1 MYCRNCG
8 KEVNAIASV
17 CVSCGV
23 SVGKGNSY
31 CADCGAQL
39 EPHATVCGNCNKTLK
54 PVDMTKQGGVDSF
67 GGAIC
72 SCWTKYVTFE
82 GRANRS
88 EYWYWVLFTSII
100 GWIPF
105 IGYIASLVFMLP
117 SLAVA
122 VRRLHDI
129 GKSGWW
135 YLFVLIPIVGW
146 ILLIVWFCTASQ
158 EGENKYGPNPN
169 TLS

>member
-1 MYCRNCG
+1 MYCKNCG
-8 KEVNAIASV
+8 KEVNALASV

-39 EPHATVCGNCNKTLK
+39 DPYATVCGKCNKAIQT
-54 PVDMTKQGGVDSF
+54 VNMAQQGGVDSF
-67 GGAIC
+67 GGAIR
-72 SCWTKYVTFE
+72 SCWTKYATFK
-82 GRANRS
+82 GRANRC
-88 EYWYWVLFTSII
+88 EYWYWVLFTAIFA
-100 GWIPF
+100 WIPF
-105 IGYIASLVFMLP
+105 IGEIASLVFLVP
-117 SLAVA
+117 SLAVV